1 MASLQIPARA
11 VARQSSPASPLLLS
25 LSRRA
30 FTTSPQSSYKQP
42 RIPNSSIPIPSVTA
56 PHPEIPPYPL
66 GPRQVYHQSNTGL
79 YGSASIRFGNN
90 VSKKNEIK
98 TRRSWRPNVH
108 HKRLWSRSLGVFVR
122 TRVTTRVLRTIDKV
136 GGLDEYLLGI
146 KPRRIADLGP
156 WGWKLR
162 WRIMQTPSVRAR
174 FRAESKDLGL
184 EVGSDGQVQK
194 ITLPDGTVVSFEEA
208 EAYAKEIDGELLA
221 SADES
226 GEGKVVDLVD
236 EAELKE
242 TGFMKED

>member
-11 VARQSSPASPLLLS
+11 VAKQSSPPLLL
-25 LSRRA
+25 LLPLTRT
-30 FTTSPQSSYKQP
+30 FTTSPRPSYKQP
-42 RIPNSSIPIPSVTA
+42 RIPNSPIPIPSVTA

-66 GPRQVYHQSNTGL
+66 GPRQTYHQSNTGL

-108 HKRLWSRSLGVFVR
+108 SKRLWSRSLAVFVR
-122 TRVTTRVLRTIDKV
+122 TRVTARVLRTIDKV

-146 KPRRIADLGP
+146 KQRRIADLGP

-174 FRAESKDLGL
+174 FRAERKELGL

-208 EAYAKEIDGELLA
+208 EAYANEIDREL
-221 SADES
+221 ADES
-226 GEGKVVDLVD
+226 GEEKVVLVD
-236 EAELKE
+236 ETEFKE
-242 TGFMKED
+242 TGFMKEDR